1 MQDSSFYLSD
11 REILDRIR
19 QMPHAKASFKNL
31 LRELGAHGDK
41 REGLEN
47 ALNGMV
53 DKGLLVE
60 YRSGHFVSASHSKD
74 FIVGRLSVH
83 RDGFGFVVP
92 LQKVADIAGDIFIP
106 PSSISPAMHG
116 DRVLAQITFVKPD
129 GKAEGTI
136 LKILNRAHAT
146 VVGEFRV
153 RRRGNW
159 VKPNDDRLQ
168 QWIYI
173 PEGMELPAAPKS
185 EDRIGTKSI
194 NVSSA
199 EEMDGMIVNVELLE
213 FPADGEDGV
222 GRVIEI
228 LGQPGD
234 FGIDVEIIIRKHHL
248 PHQFPEEAIA
258 QAQAIPAEIPA
269 KEIARRK
276 DFRELPIVTIDGET
290 ARDFD
295 DAVFVER
302 LPNGNWRLDV
312 HIADVSHYVR
322 PNSSIDKE
330 ALFRGT
336 SVYFPDRAVPML
348 PHELSTGLCS
358 LRPNEDRLVMSAE
371 LELDNAGDVVSQS
384 FCRGIIR
391 SAARM
396 TYTSVHRI
404 LEGDAAERTIYAALI
419 PHFENMR
426 ELALILNRKRTK
438 RGSIDFDLPESLIEF
453 DANGLMTGVA
463 RAARN
468 IAHRIIEEFMLAAN
482 EAVAAHIAHANAPSL
497 YRVHEIPDVKKVHD
511 FEEIASQF
519 GYTLAFGALPVKK
532 FGVVD
537 KRRDGRKVRRD
548 IVIADERAVVTSRN
562 YQKLISKIEGKPEER
577 ILSYLMLRSLKQA
590 RYSNENQGHFALAAD
605 TYTHFTSPIRRYPD
619 LMVHRVLG
627 RLLDGES
634 PGWTEEQME
643 EFGTDCSFTER
654 RAGEAERDLVEW
666 KKVQFMMDRV
676 GEDFDAMI
684 ISVTKF
690 GLFVELEQLF
700 IEGLIP
706 IDTLPGDHFKFHDNA
721 RRMVGERSRREYA
734 IGEKVRVV
742 LYRVD
747 AAAKSLQFGI
757 WQPPQPGRK
766 KKKR

>member
-1 MQDSSFYLSD
+1 MQDSSFHLSD

-234 FGIDVEIIIRKHHL
+234 FGIDVEITIRKHHL

-497 YRVHEIPDVKKVHD
+497 YRIHEIPDVKKVHD

-643 EFGTDCSFTER
+643 EIGTDCSFTER

>member
-1 MQDSSFYLSD
+1 MQDSSFHLSD

-497 YRVHEIPDVKKVHD
+497 YRIHEIPDVKKVHD

-548 IVIADERAVVTSRN
+548 IVMADERAVVTSRN
-562 YQKLISKIEGKPEER
+562 YQKLIGKIEGKPEER

-643 EFGTDCSFTER
+643 EIGTDCSFTER

>member
-1 MQDSSFYLSD
+1 VQDSSFYLSD
-11 REILDRIR
+11 REVLERIR
-19 QMPHAKASFKNL
+19 RMPHAKASFKNL
-31 LRELGAHGDK
+31 VRELGAHGEK
-41 REGLEN
+41 REALET
-47 ALNGMV
+47 ALTRMV
-53 DKGLLVE
+53 DKGQLIE
-60 YRSGHFVSASHSKD
+60 YRSGHYVAASHSKEY
-74 FIVGRLSVH
+74 IVGRLSVH
-83 RDGFGFVVP
+83 RDGYGFVIP
-92 LQKVADIAGDIFIP
+92 LQKVAEFAGDIFIP
-106 PSSISPAMHG
+106 PAAVSQAMHG
-116 DRVLAQITFVKPD
+116 DRVLAHVTFVGAD

-136 LKILNRAHAT
+136 VKILNRAHQT

-173 PEGMELPAAPKS
+173 PEGMEVPPPAKT
-185 EDRIGTKSI
+185 EDRIGAKKFEI
-194 NVSSA
+194 ASA
-199 EEMDGMIVNVELLE
+199 EDMDGMIVNVELLE
-213 FPADGEDGV
+213 FPAEGEDGV

-228 LGQPGD
+228 LGQPDD
-234 FGIDVEIIIRKHHL
+234 FGVDVEITIRKHHL
-248 PHQFPEEAIA
+248 PHRFPEEAIA
-258 QAQAIPAEIPA
+258 QAKEIPAEIP
-269 KEIARRK
+269 EREVSRRK
-276 DFRELPIVTIDGET
+276 DFRALPIVTIDGET

-322 PNSSIDKE
+322 PDSAIDKE

-404 LEGDAAERTIYAALI
+404 LEGDEAERQMYAHLL
-419 PHFENMR
+419 PHFANMR
-426 ELALILNRKRTK
+426 ELALILNRKRTR
-438 RGSIDFDLPESLIEF
+438 RGSIDFDLPESLIDF
-453 DANGLMTGVA
+453 DANGLMIGVS
-463 RAARN
+463 RAPRN

-482 EAVAAHIAHANAPSL
+482 EAVAAHIAHANVPSL
-497 YRVHEIPDVKKVHD
+497 YRIHEIPDAKKVHD

-532 FGVVD
+532 FGVTD

-548 IVIADERAVVTSRN
+548 IVLADERATVTSRN
-562 YQKLISKIEGKPEER
+562 YQKLIGKIEGKPEER

-590 RYSNENQGHFALAAD
+590 RYSHENQGHFALAAD

-627 RLLDGES
+627 RLLDGEG

-666 KKVQFMMDRV
+666 KKVQFMIDRV

-690 GLFVELEQLF
+690 GLFVELETLF
-700 IEGLIP
+700 IEGLVP
-706 IDTLPGDHFKFHDNA
+706 IDTLPGDRFKFHDNA
-721 RRMVGERSRREYA
+721 RRLVGERTRREYK
-734 IGEKVRVV
+734 IGEKIRVI
-742 LYRVD
+742 LDRVD
-747 AAAKSLQFGI
+747 AAAKTLQFGI
-757 WQPPQPGRK
+757 WQAPQPGRK